1 MAAETPSTSGTAD
14 DTPAA
19 REVRERRNLAV
30 FLAHGLLGMTGFRL
44 LQAPTFLPSYIS
56 ILTGSSA
63 AVGAARAVQSL
74 GMFLSPLVGAGLIEA
89 RPRAKRLALLFG
101 VGTRLQILIL
111 ALLALFAPEGLA
123 RWGVWLA
130 IGAWGLFNGLQ
141 GVTFNELI
149 AKTVPT
155 HSRGRL
161 VGLRN
166 LTAGLSLLIVSAF
179 AGWVLDRTGYPRGYG
194 FAFLLSFVLAGLG
207 LLALAFLEEGETV
220 DRRLPISLRQRLGE
234 VPTLLRSSKDFS
246 GYIRARLCA
255 TAARGALP
263 FYVLAVSERF
273 GISGARLAGLT
284 VAFTLSQSFSA
295 LPWGWLGDRAGYRRV
310 YLLGQS
316 LWLSGNLLIL
326 TATALPAAYVVFFC
340 VGAGM
345 SGTLIANQNLVLEFG
360 GARDR
365 PMRIATA
372 NSLAEALGAVGFLA
386 AGALAQFQ
394 GLTAVFVASLLL
406 QTVGL
411 WTLGRVR
418 DPRHGSRA

>member
-1 MAAETPSTSGTAD
+1 MAAAKEPKSGPRRNAPD
-14 DTPAA
+14 A
-19 REVRERRNLAV
+19 RRTNERRNLAV

-74 GMFLSPLVGAGLIEA
+74 GMFLSPLIGAGLIEA
-89 RPRAKRLALLFG
+89 RPRAKRLALAFG
-101 VGTRLQILIL
+101 VGTRLQILLL
-111 ALLALFAPEGLA
+111 AVLALFAPEGVA
-123 RWGVWLA
+123 RWGVWIA
-130 IGAWGLFNGLQ
+130 IGCWGLFNGLQ

-149 AKTVPT
+149 AKTVPLR
-155 HSRGRL
+155 SRGRL

-166 LTAGLSLLIVSAF
+166 LTAGLSLLVVSAF

-220 DRRLPISLRQRLGE
+220 DRRPPISLRQRLRE
-234 VPTLLRSSKDFS
+234 VPKLLGSSRDFS

-310 YLLGQS
+310 YLMGQA
-316 LWLSGNLLIL
+316 LWVTGNVVML
-326 TATALPAAYVVFFC
+326 TATALPAAYAVFFC

-360 GARDR
+360 EARDR
-365 PMRIATA
+365 PMRIATS
-372 NSLAEALGAVGFLA
+372 NSLAEALGAFGFLA

-394 GLTAVFVASLLL
+394 GLTSVFVASLLL
-406 QTVGL
+406 QVTGIY
-411 WTLGRVR
+411 TLSRIS
-418 DPRHGSRA
+418 DPRHRSGA